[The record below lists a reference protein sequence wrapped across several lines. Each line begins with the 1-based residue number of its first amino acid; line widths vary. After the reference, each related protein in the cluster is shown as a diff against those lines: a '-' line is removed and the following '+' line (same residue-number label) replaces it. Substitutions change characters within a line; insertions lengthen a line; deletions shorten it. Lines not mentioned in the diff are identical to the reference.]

1 MGDGVT
7 SAPKQEVRPP
17 RLNLGVR
24 VSTLLLLLALVGLL
38 LRVGGVAA
46 GLVKAAMPLG
56 LVLVVLSPV
65 WAACGFLAATVYLM
79 LSVTRP
85 YSVAQHL
92 VEMVAGVALIVLMA
106 PVF

>member
-1 MGDGVT
+1 MIT
-7 SAPKQEVRPP
+7 APKQNTRPL

-24 VSTLLLLLALVGLL
+24 VSTLLLALALLGLV
-38 LRVGGVAA
+38 LRLSGVAA
-46 GLVKAAMPLG
+46 GLVKLSMPLG
-56 LVLVVLSPV
+56 LVLVVLAPV

-79 LSVTRP
+79 LSVARP